1 MIELIEYKS
10 KSLLYPIL
18 MCSVLN
24 LILTTAI
31 VSALRGEYGALLSGT
46 PITSLWFLWSVLS
59 CSIALA
65 LAMKLSKN
73 HLVQAL
79 LLIIGILFVAL
90 FPTWYLNVYMY
101 PYYVIGYLYARNE
114 ELFGKV
120 KNVGGIVSTIAF
132 VIMYFFYEKKHYIY
146 TSGML
151 GGDSI
156 AEGIYIDLFRWA
168 IGLFG
173 SIAVTWIC
181 YLVYS
186 KIKKGKITSAIE
198 ILGQNSLA
206 VYALSTS
213 LLSFWLPQ
221 FARIALNILTWL
233 DWNDILYS
241 FS

>member
-1 MIELIEYKS
+1 
-10 KSLLYPIL
+10 
-18 MCSVLN
+18 
-24 LILTTAI
+24 
-31 VSALRGEYGALLSGT
+31 
-46 PITSLWFLWSVLS
+46 
-59 CSIALA
+59 
-65 LAMKLSKN
+65 
-73 HLVQAL
+73 
-79 LLIIGILFVAL
+79 
-90 FPTWYLNVYMY
+90 
-101 PYYVIGYLYARNE
+101 
-114 ELFGKV
+114 
-120 KNVGGIVSTIAF
+120 
-132 VIMYFFYEKKHYIY
+132 
-146 TSGML
+146 ML

-233 DWNDILYS
+233 DWNDHVWLYNLVVTPLLTVIYS
-241 FS
+241 VLFLLIIKGLKKCNAYRLIFGR